1 MNRMYFVLQGKLS
14 DELESSNSVFERK
27 GSGSGKSNHEE
38 KPKLFSKN
46 RASSLT
52 SPTKRSTLAKLTNS
66 CSSETK
72 RAP

>member
-1 MNRMYFVLQGKLS
+1 LQGKLS
-14 DELESSNSVFERK
+14 DGLESKTVLERK
-27 GSGSGKSNHEE
+27 GSGNGKSSNEE